1 MSKMHLSI
9 DRLIL
14 STITLCLDSDVK
26 LLPERLSLSIAAQQ
40 TDVHVRYKEW
50 DTLLSSGLWEP
61 EAITEKLPEFLEFLK
76 EAQAFLFHDKGK

>member
-26 LLPERLSLSIAAQQ
+26 LLPERLSLSIAAQ
-40 TDVHVRYKEW
+40 
-50 DTLLSSGLWEP
+50 
-61 EAITEKLPEFLEFLK
+61 
-76 EAQAFLFHDKGK
+76 